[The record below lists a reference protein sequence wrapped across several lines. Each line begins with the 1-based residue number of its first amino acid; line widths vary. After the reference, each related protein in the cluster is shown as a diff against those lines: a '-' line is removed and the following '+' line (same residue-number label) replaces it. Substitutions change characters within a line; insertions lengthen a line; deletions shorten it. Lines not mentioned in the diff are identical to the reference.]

1 MLKEYRVIRRNI
13 VREETFVLA
22 SNWEEAEEKAIEK
35 DEWEYLS
42 GDTTFETNEEDS

>member
-1 MLKEYRVIRRNI
+1 MPKEYRVIRRNI

-35 DEWEYLS
+35 NKWEYLS
-42 GDTTFETNEEDS
+42 GDTTFETSEEE

>member
-35 DEWEYLS
+35 DEW
-42 GDTTFETNEEDS
+42 GDTTFETNEEE